1 MRITALALALCA
13 ALALSGCVHHHL
25 HHRDR
30 HPGPRYEKPVHHK
43 KGWDKPKPPHHKVE
57 KQKKDRPPHERHPD
71 RKHR

>member
-1 MRITALALALCA
+1 MRIIALAVVLCSALV
-13 ALALSGCVHHHL
+13 LSGCAVHHH
-25 HHRDR
+25 HDR
-30 HPGPRYEKPVHHK
+30 HPGHRYEKPVHHK